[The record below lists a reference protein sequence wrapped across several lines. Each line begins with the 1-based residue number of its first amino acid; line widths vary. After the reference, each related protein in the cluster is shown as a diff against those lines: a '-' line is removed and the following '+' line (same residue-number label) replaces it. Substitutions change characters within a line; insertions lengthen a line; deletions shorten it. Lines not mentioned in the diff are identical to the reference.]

1 MASFLNVNLP
11 SEDEEDEDFVPNE
24 LDEDEHAAKGKR
36 KTKRLRGAG
45 NGHDTDASDSREEK
59 EDEEE
64 DIIPESKRA
73 EKRAKVD
80 ALWSQMNQGT
90 AAATTNVPK
99 PAGGINLA
107 AICRKPAIKKPK
119 NGDESWKRQL
129 GLLGTN
135 NNRKKVIHK
144 NSTRSSVT
152 SAAELEKKKELAA
165 AAINAAKDAAAATD
179 AAQRGMVMIT
189 ETRRFAGQ
197 NIEVNRE
204 VAAGSKAAQKAAA
217 EAEAAAAGTTDTKP
231 SSSGL
236 DAVLASLA
244 QSKKVTV
251 LDKTRADWKD
261 LKRTDAE
268 LKEELESHKRSGTT
282 YLEKQA
288 FLKQAELAEYERERD
303 ARLGADVRNRGF
315 LG

>member
-24 LDEDEHAAKGKR
+24 IDEDERAAKGKR
-36 KTKRLRGAG
+36 KAKHLRGA
-45 NGHDTDASDSREEK
+45 GHDTDASDDSPEA
-59 EDEEE
+59 EE

-73 EKRAKVD
+73 EKKAKLNE
-80 ALWSQMNQGT
+80 LWSQINRGGGG
-90 AAATTNVPK
+90 ATSDVPK
-99 PAGGINLA
+99 PAGNINLA
-107 AICRKPAIKKPK
+107 ALCRKPAATKKPK
-119 NGDESWKRQL
+119 NGDDSWKRQL

-135 NNRKKVIHK
+135 NDKKKVVTK
-144 NSTRSSVT
+144 STISSVT
-152 SAAELEKKKELAA
+152 SDAELEKKKGMAA
-165 AAINAAKDAAAATD
+165 AAINAAKDATAATD

-204 VAAGSKAAQKAAA
+204 VVAGSKVAQKA
-217 EAEAAAAGTTDTKP
+217 EAEGAAAAAAAGTTHPKP

-236 DAVLASLA
+236 DAVLASLG
-244 QSKKVTV
+244 QVKKVTV